1 MSQEEDA
8 VIDGIGRGQP
18 PRAVSARPPA
28 TGPEASAPAETV
40 RVGTDKPAIRETA
53 ATLSGIAANLAAKP
67 PVDTAKVERLR
78 AAIVSGDY
86 RANPDAIATAMI
98 ALETVPSRA

>member
-18 PRAVSARPPA
+18 PRAVSPRQEPTPVDV
-28 TGPEASAPAETV
+28 V
-40 RVGTDKPAIRETA
+40 RGSFDKPAIRESA
-53 ATLSGIAANLAAKP
+53 AALSGIAADLAARP

-78 AAIVSGDY
+78 AAIIGGDY
-86 RANPDAIATAMI
+86 RADPDAIASAMI
-98 ALETVPSRA
+98 ALETVPKKA